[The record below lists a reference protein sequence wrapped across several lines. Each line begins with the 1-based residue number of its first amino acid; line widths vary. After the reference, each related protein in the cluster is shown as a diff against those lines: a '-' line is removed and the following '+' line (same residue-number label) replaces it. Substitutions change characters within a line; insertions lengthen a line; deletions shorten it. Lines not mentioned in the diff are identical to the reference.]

1 MRSNLSRRAAITA
14 AIFLGFAGAVAADA
28 PQPAQSVDLSRFAG
42 RWYEIARTPN
52 RGQPACL
59 QLAVEVTRPAD
70 GRFSVTN
77 TCRRAEGQPRVVRAN
92 GTVIDA
98 RSNAKIRLTAAG
110 VLGFGGLAS
119 QEYWIL
125 DRAADYN
132 WAILGTPGGNYF
144 WVWSRQAEP
153 SAAARAALISRV
165 RTLGYNTSNIVH
177 TGR

>member
-1 MRSNLSRRAAITA
+1 MRSRLPRRAAVAA

-28 PQPAQSVDLSRFAG
+28 PQPAQSVDLGRFAG

-52 RGQPACL
+52 RGQPTCV
-59 QLAVEVTRPAD
+59 QLTVEVTRPAD

-77 TCRRAEGQPRVVRAN
+77 TCRRAQGQPRVVRAN
-92 GTVIDA
+92 GRVLDA
-98 RSNAKIRLTAAG
+98 RSNAKIRLTADG
-110 VLGFGGLAS
+110 MLGIGGLAS

-125 DRAADYN
+125 DRAADYS

-144 WVWSRQAEP
+144 WLWSRQAQP
-153 SAAARAALISRV
+153 SAEARAALLSRV
-165 RTLGYNTSNIVH
+165 GSLGYNTANAVH

>member
-1 MRSNLSRRAAITA
+1 MRSSLYRRAVIVA
-14 AIFLGFAGAVAADA
+14 AVFLGFAGAVAAEA

-52 RGQPACL
+52 RGQPLCE

-77 TCRRAEGQPRVVRAN
+77 TCRRTQGQPRVVRAN
-92 GTVIDA
+92 GRVLDA
-98 RSNAKIRLTAAG
+98 RSNAKIRLTASG
-110 VLGFGGLAS
+110 MMGIGGLAS

-125 DRAADYN
+125 DRAPDYS

-144 WVWSRQAEP
+144 WLWSRQARP
-153 SAAARAALISRV
+153 SAEARAALLSRV
-165 RTLGYNTSNIVH
+165 GSLGYNTANVVH